1 MKKIFLATAIAF
13 AALSLQSCLHDDE
26 ELFPDS
32 AANRLEA
39 AVKADREL
47 LESAE
52 NGWEMHYY
60 TGEQYTGGGYTM
72 FMKFKNGKAFVSSD
86 IAPADMVETSSYD
99 IVKDKGPVLTFN
111 TYNMVMHY
119 LAQPFQDDVDGE
131 QGDYEFVITK
141 TTQDSIYVKGKKWGN
156 KFVMTR
162 IPASTSWKETIT
174 KMQTVLHSMRFFY
187 LTNGVQDVSTA
198 LTFDPTLRRAY
209 LGSDDTSGVP
219 FYLTTEGIELHTPIT
234 INGKQVQSLKFEASD
249 KSLSCADAGYTFTP
263 YTPAGFTPLE
273 SFVGNWTLGFQ
284 TMSNG
289 SLRNSSITMP
299 IQQTQDLIQ
308 QTSFTTAVAYVTY
321 GQLLLRFIF
330 SYSPIAGTLTLP
342 TQYVLAADDGS
353 GQYAELSDYVP
364 GCAALMML
372 GVNSSGLLNG
382 TDSHIYYPTMTTV
395 YDSATKKYSLVD
407 ANGQADGLAFICVD
421 SSGSPMYQLSD
432 GSFTTDTDKVEADEG
447 ASLAS
452 FMFWFNVH
460 DFTPATE

>member
-1 MKKIFLATAIAF
+1 
-13 AALSLQSCLHDDE
+13 
-26 ELFPDS
+26 
-32 AANRLEA
+32 
-39 AVKADREL
+39 
-47 LESAE
+47 
-52 NGWEMHYY
+52 
-60 TGEQYTGGGYTM
+60 
-72 FMKFKNGKAFVSSD
+72 
-86 IAPADMVETSSYD
+86 
-99 IVKDKGPVLTFN
+99 
-111 TYNMVMHY
+111 
-119 LAQPFQDDVDGE
+119 
-131 QGDYEFVITK
+131 
-141 TTQDSIYVKGKKWGN
+141 
-156 KFVMTR
+156 
-162 IPASTSWKETIT
+162 
-174 KMQTVLHSMRFFY
+174 MQTVLHSMRFFY

-234 INGKQVQSLKFEASD
+234 INGKEVQSLKFEASD

-273 SFVGNWTLGFQ
+273 NFVGNWTLGFQ

-289 SLRNSSITMP
+289 SLRNSSVTMP

-321 GQLLLRFIF
+321 GQLLLRFRF

-353 GQYAELSDYVP
+353 GQYAQLSDYVP

>member
-156 KFVMTR
+156 KFVMTPR
-162 IPASTSWKETIT
+162 QHLMERDHHQDADGAP
-174 KMQTVLHSMRFFY
+174 LH
-187 LTNGVQDVSTA
+187 A
-198 LTFDPTLRRAY
+198 
-209 LGSDDTSGVP
+209 
-219 FYLTTEGIELHTPIT
+219 
-234 INGKQVQSLKFEASD
+234 
-249 KSLSCADAGYTFTP
+249 
-263 YTPAGFTPLE
+263 
-273 SFVGNWTLGFQ
+273 
-284 TMSNG
+284 
-289 SLRNSSITMP
+289 
-299 IQQTQDLIQ
+299 
-308 QTSFTTAVAYVTY
+308 
-321 GQLLLRFIF
+321 LLLPHQR
-330 SYSPIAGTLTLP
+330 SAGCQHGPHLRPHASPCLP
-342 TQYVLAADDGS
+342 RL
-353 GQYAELSDYVP
+353 
-364 GCAALMML
+364 
-372 GVNSSGLLNG
+372 
-382 TDSHIYYPTMTTV
+382 
-395 YDSATKKYSLVD
+395 
-407 ANGQADGLAFICVD
+407 
-421 SSGSPMYQLSD
+421 
-432 GSFTTDTDKVEADEG
+432 
-447 ASLAS
+447 
-452 FMFWFNVH
+452 
-460 DFTPATE
+460 